1 VTPTG
6 EAPPDRHMHTA
17 TVNGDSVIIFGGT
30 ALASNADLNDLFYL
44 RKDGDSWSW
53 SHPTGVC
60 VCVCVCVCV
69 RACVRACVRVCV
81 CLRACVRACVCV
93 CVHMCVC
100 LHNYK

>member
-1 VTPTG
+1 MVTPTG

-60 VCVCVCVCV
+60 VCVCVCVCARLRACV
-69 RACVRACVRVCV
+69 RACVCVPACVRACVRVCV
-81 CLRACVRACVCV
+81 CAYVCV
-93 CVHMCVC
+93 
-100 LHNYK
+100 LAQL